1 MKNKKTFRIGLAVLL
16 FVSFGLESRAAQT
29 IVFGAQTDDSLGLAN
44 NTAVPLNSQILL
56 GYYTVAV
63 SSSTFTAFTSA
74 SQFLNNFTQLGSAVM
89 GFDVD
94 SIPSTPA
101 EPGLFAGGATI
112 ATGVTTHNGKQLVYI
127 VGNTSSISTS
137 TQLGV
142 FTSTSW
148 ILPNNPTGP
157 TPQVVSTDINQ
168 VLNNANN
175 ILFGS
180 YVTAGGPYGDLY
192 RLQAVIPEPSTGAL
206 LMIGAVGL
214 VALRRLRKV

>member
-1 MKNKKTFRIGLAVLL
+1 MKRQKIKSLILASFLLATFCKEGQ
-16 FVSFGLESRAAQT
+16 AAQT

-44 NTAVPLNSQILL
+44 NTAVPVNSQILL

-63 SSSTFTAFTSA
+63 DNSTFTAFTSA

-89 GFDVD
+89 GFDTD
-94 SIPSTPA
+94 SNPSTPND
-101 EPGLFAGGATI
+101 PGLFAGGVTI
-112 ATGVTTHNGKQLVYI
+112 ATGVSTHNGKQLVYI

-137 TQLGV
+137 SQLGV
-142 FTSTSW
+142 FTTDW
-148 ILPNNPTGP
+148 ILPINPSGP

-168 VLNNANN
+168 VSNTARD

-180 YVTAGGPYGDLY
+180 YLAAGGPYGDLY
-192 RLQAVIPEPSTGAL
+192 KLQVIPEPSTGAL
-206 LMIGAVGL
+206 MMIGAAGL

>member
-1 MKNKKTFRIGLAVLL
+1 MKHQKIKSLVLAFFLLATFCK
-16 FVSFGLESRAAQT
+16 ESQAAQT
-29 IVFGAQTDDSLGLAN
+29 LVFGAQTDDSLGLAN

-63 SSSTFTAFTSA
+63 SSSTFTAFTSPL
-74 SQFLNNFTQLGSAVM
+74 QFLSNFTQLGSAVM

-94 SIPSTPA
+94 SIPSTPN

-112 ATGVTTHNGKQLVYI
+112 ATGVTTHDGKQLVYI
-127 VGNTSSISTS
+127 VGNSPSISTS

-148 ILPNNPTGP
+148 VLPNNPTGP

-168 VLNNANN
+168 VLNNSSN

-180 YVTAGGPYGDLY
+180 YLAASGPYGDLY
-192 RLQAVIPEPSTGAL
+192 KLQAVIPEPSTGAL
-206 LMIGAVGL
+206 MMIGAAGL